1 MRQRLTAGRIL
12 ALVIGVILLAIL
24 AVVLLSIGTD
34 SGFGS

>member
-1 MRQRLTAGRIL
+1 MRQWLTAGRML